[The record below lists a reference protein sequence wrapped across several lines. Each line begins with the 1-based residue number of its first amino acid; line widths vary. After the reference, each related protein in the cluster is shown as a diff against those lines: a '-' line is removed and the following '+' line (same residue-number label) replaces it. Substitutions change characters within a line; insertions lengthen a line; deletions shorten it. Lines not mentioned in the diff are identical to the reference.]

1 MTRVWAPAWLLA
13 GMAVGGTAH
22 AQALQA
28 EGYLD
33 LRLVAADDGADDRW
47 TEGGLGK
54 TRFGDGDAFS
64 GSGAI
69 VVRWQPTAEL
79 LASAEAQYV
88 PAARKPLDLLEGWLR
103 YRPVS
108 TTPWR
113 WSARVGAFF
122 PPISLENDGLGW
134 TSTRTLTPS
143 AINTWVGEELRTVG
157 AEVRV
162 ERRGARGT
170 LTTTAAL
177 FQKNDP
183 AGELLAM
190 RGWALHD
197 IASGFDGSLREPDVL
212 APIVGDTPPVRFRP
226 FLEIDHRVGAYVGID
241 WQTPAQDRLAAL
253 YYDNR
258 ADPAAEVD
266 YAGREL
272 YAWHTRFWSLG
283 AQKRFGDVL
292 VMAQA
297 MAGGTA
303 FEPVPGLL
311 LDTRFHAGYVLAGWE
326 RGEWQPTLR
335 LDLFG
340 ARQLPEGRPA
350 PLDEHGRALTL
361 ALNWRPQP
369 RLRITGELLYVDST
383 RDQRRR
389 AGIDPRQDSLQ
400 AQASVRWFW

>member
-1 MTRVWAPAWLLA
+1 MRARAVAGLLA
-13 GMAVGGTAH
+13 GMLLAGAVR
-22 AQALQA
+22 AQALQV

-33 LRLVAADDGADDRW
+33 LRLVGVDGGDDRW
-47 TEGGLGK
+47 VDGGLGK
-54 TRFGDGDAFS
+54 TRFGGGDTLS

-69 VVRWQPTAEL
+69 AARWQLTPEL

-88 PAARKPLDLLEGWLR
+88 PEARRPVDLLEAWLR

-113 WSARVGAFF
+113 WSAKAGVFF

-134 TSTRTLTPS
+134 TSTWTLTPS

-157 AEVRV
+157 AEFRV

-170 LTTTAAL
+170 LSGSAAL

-197 IASGFDGSLREPDVL
+197 IASGFDGSLREPDAL
-212 APIVGDTPPVRFRP
+212 ATVTGDAPPIRFRP
-226 FLEIDHRVGAYVGID
+226 FIEIDHRIGGYASLD
-241 WQTPAQDRLAAL
+241 WQTPAQDRVTLL

-258 ADPAAEVD
+258 ADPAREVD

-283 AQKRFGDVL
+283 ARKRFGEVVL
-292 VMAQA
+292 LAQA

-311 LDTRFHAGYVLAGWE
+311 LDTRFHAGYLLAGWE
-326 RGEWQPTLR
+326 RGAWQPVVR
-335 LDLFG
+335 VDVFG
-340 ARQLPEGRPA
+340 ARQLPDWLADPM
-350 PLDEHGRALTL
+350 DEHGHALTL
-361 ALNWRPQP
+361 ALNWRPHP
-369 RLRITGELLYVDST
+369 RLRVTGELVHVDSV
-383 RDQRRR
+383 RDQRRL
-389 AGIDPRQDSLQ
+389 AGRDPRQDTLQ